1 MVQTGIIKIGRRL
14 VLKKGLRGLKAL
26 AFVVVAAVAA
36 LYYYI
41 ELPAVNIHSPGFWKF
56 IIFVMFIVTVEV
68 WLMNHRKAAG
78 GGRYRGNISA
88 KEFFSDFKTQA
99 GSVLFK
105 TAFVCTV
112 ILVVLYVAGNILSSP
127 VINAS
132 KYQQLLTVETRNFTD
147 DIKEVSYDKIPL
159 LDKDS
164 ASIIGT
170 RVMGTMVDMVSQ
182 YEVDDMYSQINYK
195 EKPVRVTPLR
205 YGNLIKWFTNHKN
218 GIPAYI
224 RIDMTTQEAECV
236 RLTEG
241 IKYSKSDHFSRY
253 IYRHLRFAYPT
264 YIFDD
269 INFEIDDNG
278 TPYWVCPVKKYNIG
292 LFGGQ
297 TVGRVVLCNAVTGEM
312 TDYSVD
318 KVPTWVDKVYSAEL
332 LINLYDYNGSLKH
345 GFINSVL
352 SQKDCLKTTDGYNY
366 IALED
371 DVWVYTGITS
381 VGQDNSNVG
390 FVLMNQRTMETRYY
404 EVSGAE
410 EYSAMDSAKGRVQNL
425 GYSATFPLIINISGQ
440 PTYFMA
446 LKDGAGLVKSYAMLN
461 IEKYQNVAIG
471 DSVLQCESNYIKLL
485 KDNGIVEEQQP
496 EVKETKKVKDIIS
509 KIMSVVIDGN
519 THMYIMLSQSDS
531 IYDVDVSKYVDII
544 RYSEGM
550 EITLEYTMDSQLNK
564 VVGIIK

>member
-1 MVQTGIIKIGRRL
+1 M
-14 VLKKGLRGLKAL
+14 KKGLGILKLIACV
-26 AFVVVAAVAA
+26 AVAVIAAV
-36 LYYYI
+36 YYYI
-41 ELPAVNIHSPGFWKF
+41 QLPAINIHSLGFWKF
-56 IIFVMFIVTVEV
+56 IIFIMIIATMAV
-68 WLMNHRKAAG
+68 WIMNHDKSKEGRQFVNKMAAKD
-78 GGRYRGNISA
+78 YI
-88 KEFFSDFKTQA
+88 FDFKTRSGA
-99 GSVLFK
+99 LIFK
-105 TAFVCTV
+105 LVGGVT
-112 ILVVLYVAGNILSSP
+112 ILLVVIYFVGNILSSP
-127 VINAS
+127 IINAS
-132 KYQQLLTVETRNFTD
+132 KYQKLLTVETRNFTD

-205 YGNLIKWFTNHKN
+205 YGNLIKWFTNHRN

-236 RLTEG
+236 RLSEG
-241 IKYSKSDHFSRY
+241 IKYSESDHFSRY

-297 TVGRVVLCNAVTGEM
+297 TVGRVVLCNAITGEM
-312 TDYSVD
+312 TDYDVKD
-318 KVPTWVDKVYSAEL
+318 VPTWVDKVYSAEL
-332 LINLYDYNGSLKH
+332 LIDLYDYNGSLKH

-425 GYSATFPLIINISGQ
+425 GYTATFPLIINVSSQ

-471 DSVLQCESNYIKLL
+471 DSVLQCESNYIQLL
-485 KDNGIVEEQQP
+485 KDNGIVD
-496 EVKETKKVKDIIS
+496 ETQTEIVDTKNIQGVITKT
-509 KIMSVVIDGN
+509 MPVVVDGN
-519 THMYIMLSQSDS
+519 SHMYFMLEGSSS
-531 IYDVDVSKYVDII
+531 IYDADVSKYVDII
-544 RYSEGM
+544 RYEAGM
-550 EITLEYTMDSQLNK
+550 NISIQYTESTEEKALNTVTGIVSQIAGKN
-564 VVGIIK
+564 

>member
-1 MVQTGIIKIGRRL
+1 VQAGIIKIGRRL
-14 VLKKGLRGLKAL
+14 VLKKGLKGLKAV
-26 AFVVVAAVAA
+26 AFVVVAAIAA

-41 ELPAVNIHSPGFWKF
+41 ELPAINIHSPGFWKF
-56 IIFVMFIVTVEV
+56 IIFVMLIVTVEV

-105 TAFVCTV
+105 IAFVCTV

-132 KYQQLLTVETRNFTD
+132 KYQQLLKVETRNFTD

-318 KVPTWVDKVYSAEL
+318 EVPTWVDKVYSAEL
-332 LINLYDYNGSLKH
+332 LIGLYDYNGSLKH

-425 GYSATFPLIINISGQ
+425 GYTATFPLIINVSGQ

-509 KIMSVVIDGN
+509 KIIPVVIDGN

-550 EITLEYTMDSQLNK
+550 EIMLEYTMDYQLNE

>member
-1 MVQTGIIKIGRRL
+1 MQAGIIKIGRRL
-14 VLKKGLRGLKAL
+14 VLKKGLKGLKAV
-26 AFVVVAAVAA
+26 AFVVVAAIAA

-41 ELPAVNIHSPGFWKF
+41 ELPAINIHSPGFWKF
-56 IIFVMFIVTVEV
+56 IIFVMLIVTVEV

-132 KYQQLLTVETRNFTD
+132 KYQQLLKVETRNFTD

-318 KVPTWVDKVYSAEL
+318 EVPTWVDKVYSAEL

-390 FVLMNQRTMETRYY
+390 FVLMNQRTMETRYC

-425 GYSATFPLIINISGQ
+425 GYTATFPLIINISGQ

-509 KIMSVVIDGN
+509 KIMPVVIDGN
-519 THMYIMLSQSDS
+519 THMYIMLSQNDS

-544 RYSEGM
+544 KYSEGM

>member
-1 MVQTGIIKIGRRL
+1 M
-14 VLKKGLRGLKAL
+14 KKGLGILKPIACV
-26 AFVVVAAVAA
+26 AVAVIAAV
-36 LYYYI
+36 YYYI
-41 ELPAVNIHSPGFWKF
+41 QLPAINIHSPGFWKF
-56 IIFVMFIVTVEV
+56 IIFIMIIATMAV
-68 WLMNHRKAAG
+68 WIMNHDKSKEGRQFVNKMAAKD
-78 GGRYRGNISA
+78 YI
-88 KEFFSDFKTQA
+88 FDFKTRSGA
-99 GSVLFK
+99 LIFK
-105 TAFVCTV
+105 LVGGVT
-112 ILVVLYVAGNILSSP
+112 ILLVVIYFVGNILSSP
-127 VINAS
+127 IINAS
-132 KYQQLLTVETRNFTD
+132 KYQKLLTVETRNFTD

-205 YGNLIKWFTNHKN
+205 YGNLIKWFTNHRN

-236 RLTEG
+236 RLSEG
-241 IKYSKSDHFSRY
+241 IKYSESDHFSRY

-297 TVGRVVLCNAVTGEM
+297 TVGRVVLCNAITGEM
-312 TDYSVD
+312 TDYDVKD
-318 KVPTWVDKVYSAEL
+318 VPTWVDKVYSAEL
-332 LINLYDYNGSLKH
+332 LIDLYDYNGSLKH

-425 GYSATFPLIINISGQ
+425 GYTATFPLIINVSSQ

-471 DSVLQCESNYIKLL
+471 DSVLQCESNYIQLL
-485 KDNGIVEEQQP
+485 KDNGIVD
-496 EVKETKKVKDIIS
+496 ETQTEIVDTKNIQGVIT
-509 KIMSVVIDGN
+509 KIMPVVVDGN
-519 THMYIMLSQSDS
+519 SHMYFMLEGSSS
-531 IYDVDVSKYVDII
+531 IYDADVSKYVDII
-544 RYSEGM
+544 RYEAGM
-550 EITLEYTMDSQLNK
+550 NISIQYTESTEEKALNTVTGIVSQIAGKN
-564 VVGIIK
+564 

>member
-1 MVQTGIIKIGRRL
+1 M
-14 VLKKGLRGLKAL
+14 KKGLGILKLIACV
-26 AFVVVAAVAA
+26 AVAVIAAV
-36 LYYYI
+36 YYYI
-41 ELPAVNIHSPGFWKF
+41 QLPAINIHSPGFWKF
-56 IIFVMFIVTVEV
+56 IIFIMIIATMAV
-68 WLMNHRKAAG
+68 WIMNHDKSKEGRQFVNKMAAKD
-78 GGRYRGNISA
+78 YI
-88 KEFFSDFKTQA
+88 FDFKTRSGA
-99 GSVLFK
+99 LIFK
-105 TAFVCTV
+105 LVGGVT
-112 ILVVLYVAGNILSSP
+112 ILLVVIYFVGNILSSP
-127 VINAS
+127 IINAS
-132 KYQQLLTVETRNFTD
+132 KYQKLLTVETRNFTD

-205 YGNLIKWFTNHKN
+205 YGNLIKWFTNHRN

-236 RLTEG
+236 RLSEG
-241 IKYSKSDHFSRY
+241 IKYSESDHFSRY

-297 TVGRVVLCNAVTGEM
+297 TVGRVVLCNAITGEM
-312 TDYSVD
+312 TDYDVKD
-318 KVPTWVDKVYSAEL
+318 VPTWVDKVYSAEL
-332 LINLYDYNGSLKH
+332 LIDLYDYNGSLKH

-366 IALED
+366 ITLED

-425 GYSATFPLIINISGQ
+425 GYTATFPLIINVSSQ

-471 DSVLQCESNYIKLL
+471 DSVLQCESNYIQLL
-485 KDNGIVEEQQP
+485 KDNGIVD
-496 EVKETKKVKDIIS
+496 ETQTEIVDTKNIQGVIT
-509 KIMSVVIDGN
+509 KIMPVVVDGN
-519 THMYIMLSQSDS
+519 SHMYFMLEGSSS
-531 IYDVDVSKYVDII
+531 IYDADVSKYVDII
-544 RYSEGM
+544 RYEAGM
-550 EITLEYTMDSQLNK
+550 NISIQYTESTEEKALNTVTGIVSQIAGKN
-564 VVGIIK
+564 

>member
-1 MVQTGIIKIGRRL
+1 MQAGIIKIGRRL
-14 VLKKGLRGLKAL
+14 VLKKGLKGLKAV
-26 AFVVVAAVAA
+26 AFVVVAAIAA

-41 ELPAVNIHSPGFWKF
+41 ELPAINIHSPGFWKF
-56 IIFVMFIVTVEV
+56 IIFVMLIVTVEV

-132 KYQQLLTVETRNFTD
+132 KYQQLLKVETRNFTD

-318 KVPTWVDKVYSAEL
+318 EVPTWVDKVYSAEL
-332 LINLYDYNGSLKH
+332 LIDLYDYNGSLKH

-425 GYSATFPLIINISGQ
+425 GYTATFPLIINISGQ

-509 KIMSVVIDGN
+509 KIMPVVIDGN
-519 THMYIMLSQSDS
+519 THMYIMLSQNDS
-531 IYDVDVSKYVDII
+531 IYDVDVSKYVDVIK
-544 RYSEGM
+544 YSEGM
-550 EITLEYTMDSQLNK
+550 EITLEYTMDSRLNK

>member
-1 MVQTGIIKIGRRL
+1 MQAGIIKIGRRL
-14 VLKKGLRGLKAL
+14 VLKKGLKGLKAV
-26 AFVVVAAVAA
+26 AFVVVAAIAA

-41 ELPAVNIHSPGFWKF
+41 ELPAINIHSPGFWKF
-56 IIFVMFIVTVEV
+56 IIFVMLIVTVEV

-132 KYQQLLTVETRNFTD
+132 KYQQLLKVETRNFTD

-318 KVPTWVDKVYSAEL
+318 EVPTWVDKVYSAEL

-425 GYSATFPLIINISGQ
+425 GYTATFPLIINISGQ

-485 KDNGIVEEQQP
+485 KDNGIVEEQQL

-509 KIMSVVIDGN
+509 KIMPVVIDGN
-519 THMYIMLSQSDS
+519 THMYIMLSQNDS

-544 RYSEGM
+544 KYSEGM

>member
-1 MVQTGIIKIGRRL
+1 MQAGIIKIGRRL
-14 VLKKGLRGLKAL
+14 VLKKGLKGLKAV

-41 ELPAVNIHSPGFWKF
+41 ELPAINIHSPGFWKF
-56 IIFVMFIVTVEV
+56 IIFVMLIVTVEV

-112 ILVVLYVAGNILSSP
+112 ILVVLYVAGNILSSS

-132 KYQQLLTVETRNFTD
+132 KYQQLLKVETRNFTD

-318 KVPTWVDKVYSAEL
+318 EVPTWVDKVYSAEL
-332 LINLYDYNGSLKH
+332 LIGLYDYNGSLKH

-425 GYSATFPLIINISGQ
+425 GYTATFPLIINISGQ

-509 KIMSVVIDGN
+509 KIMPVVIDGN

-531 IYDVDVSKYVDII
+531 IYEVDVSKYVDII
-544 RYSEGM
+544 KYSEGM

>member
-1 MVQTGIIKIGRRL
+1 MKAGIIKIGRRL
-14 VLKKGLRGLKAL
+14 VLKKGLKGIKAV
-26 AFVVVAAVAA
+26 AFVVVAVVAA

-41 ELPAVNIHSPGFWKF
+41 ELPAINIHSPGFWKF
-56 IIFVMFIVTVEV
+56 IIFVMLIVTVEV

-132 KYQQLLTVETRNFTD
+132 KYQQLLKVETRNFTD

-318 KVPTWVDKVYSAEL
+318 EVPTWVDKVYSAEL
-332 LINLYDYNGSLKH
+332 LIGLYDYNGSLKH

-425 GYSATFPLIINISGQ
+425 GYTATFPLIINISGQ

-509 KIMSVVIDGN
+509 KIMPVVIDGN
-519 THMYIMLSQSDS
+519 THMYIMLSQNDS

-544 RYSEGM
+544 KYSEGM
-550 EITLEYTMDSQLNK
+550 EITLEYTTDYQLNE

>member
-1 MVQTGIIKIGRRL
+1 MQAGIIKIGRRL
-14 VLKKGLRGLKAL
+14 VLKKGLKGLKAV

-41 ELPAVNIHSPGFWKF
+41 ELPAINIHSPGFWKF
-56 IIFVMFIVTVEV
+56 IIFVMLIVTAEV

-132 KYQQLLTVETRNFTD
+132 KYQQLLKVETRNFTD

-318 KVPTWVDKVYSAEL
+318 EVPTWVDKVYSAEL
-332 LINLYDYNGSLKH
+332 LIDLYDYNGSLKH

-425 GYSATFPLIINISGQ
+425 GYTATFPLIINISGQ

-509 KIMSVVIDGN
+509 KIMPVVIDGN
-519 THMYIMLSQSDS
+519 THMYIMLSQNDS
-531 IYDVDVSKYVDII
+531 IYDLDVSKYVDII
-544 RYSEGM
+544 KYSEGM
-550 EITLEYTMDSQLNK
+550 EITLEYTMDSRLNK
-564 VVGIIK
+564 VVGILK

>member
-1 MVQTGIIKIGRRL
+1 MQAGIIKIGRRL
-14 VLKKGLRGLKAL
+14 VLKKGLKGLKAV

-41 ELPAVNIHSPGFWKF
+41 ELPALTSHAPRCCKF
-56 IIFVMFIVTVEV
+56 IIFVMLIVTVEV

-132 KYQQLLTVETRNFTD
+132 KYQQLLKVETRNFTD

-318 KVPTWVDKVYSAEL
+318 EVPTWVDKVYSAEL
-332 LINLYDYNGSLKH
+332 LIDLYDYNGSLKH

-404 EVSGAE
+404 EISGAE

-425 GYSATFPLIINISGQ
+425 GYTATFPLIINISGQ

-509 KIMSVVIDGN
+509 KIMPVVIDGN
-519 THMYIMLSQSDS
+519 THMYIMLSQNDS

-544 RYSEGM
+544 KYSEGM
-550 EITLEYTMDSQLNK
+550 EITLEYTMDSRLNK

>member
-1 MVQTGIIKIGRRL
+1 M
-14 VLKKGLRGLKAL
+14 KKGLGILKLIACV
-26 AFVVVAAVAA
+26 AVAVIAAV
-36 LYYYI
+36 YYYI
-41 ELPAVNIHSPGFWKF
+41 QLPAINIHSPGFWKF
-56 IIFVMFIVTVEV
+56 IIFIMIIATMAV
-68 WLMNHRKAAG
+68 WIMNHDKSKEGRQFVNKMAAKD
-78 GGRYRGNISA
+78 YI
-88 KEFFSDFKTQA
+88 FDFKTRSGA
-99 GSVLFK
+99 LIFK
-105 TAFVCTV
+105 LVGGVT
-112 ILVVLYVAGNILSSP
+112 ILLVVIYFVGNILSSP
-127 VINAS
+127 IINAS
-132 KYQQLLTVETRNFTD
+132 KYQKLLTVETRNFTD

-205 YGNLIKWFTNHKN
+205 YGNLIKWFTNHRN

-236 RLTEG
+236 RLSEG
-241 IKYSKSDHFSRY
+241 IKCSESDHFSRY

-297 TVGRVVLCNAVTGEM
+297 TVGRVVLCNAITGEM
-312 TDYSVD
+312 TDYDVKD
-318 KVPTWVDKVYSAEL
+318 VPTWVDKVYSAEL
-332 LINLYDYNGSLKH
+332 LIDLYDYNGSLKH

-425 GYSATFPLIINISGQ
+425 GYTATFPLIINVSSQ

-471 DSVLQCESNYIKLL
+471 DSVLQCESNYIQLL
-485 KDNGIVEEQQP
+485 KDNGIVD
-496 EVKETKKVKDIIS
+496 ETQTEIVDTKNIQGVIT
-509 KIMSVVIDGN
+509 KIMPVVVDGN
-519 THMYIMLSQSDS
+519 SHMYFMLEGSSS
-531 IYDVDVSKYVDII
+531 IYDADVSKYVDII
-544 RYSEGM
+544 RYEAGM
-550 EITLEYTMDSQLNK
+550 NISIQYTESTEEKALNTVTGIVSQIAGKN
-564 VVGIIK
+564 

>member
-1 MVQTGIIKIGRRL
+1 M
-14 VLKKGLRGLKAL
+14 KKGLKGLKAV
-26 AFVVVAAVAA
+26 AFVVVAAIAA

-41 ELPAVNIHSPGFWKF
+41 ELPAINIHSPGFWKF
-56 IIFVMFIVTVEV
+56 IIFVMLIVTVEV

-78 GGRYRGNISA
+78 GERYRGNISA

-132 KYQQLLTVETRNFTD
+132 KYQQLLKVETRNFTD

-318 KVPTWVDKVYSAEL
+318 EVPTWVDKVYSAEL
-332 LINLYDYNGSLKH
+332 LIDLYDYNGSLKH

-425 GYSATFPLIINISGQ
+425 GYTATFPLIINISGQ

-509 KIMSVVIDGN
+509 KIMPVVIDGN

-550 EITLEYTMDSQLNK
+550 EITLEYTMDYQLNE

>member
-1 MVQTGIIKIGRRL
+1 MQAGIIKIGRRL
-14 VLKKGLRGLKAL
+14 VLKKGLKGLKAV
-26 AFVVVAAVAA
+26 AFVVVAAIAA

-41 ELPAVNIHSPGFWKF
+41 ELPAINIHSPGFWKF
-56 IIFVMFIVTVEV
+56 IIFVMLIVTVEV

-105 TAFVCTV
+105 IAFVCTV

-132 KYQQLLTVETRNFTD
+132 KYQQLLKVETRNFTD

-318 KVPTWVDKVYSAEL
+318 EVPTWVDKVYSAEL

-425 GYSATFPLIINISGQ
+425 GYTATFPLIINISGQ

-509 KIMSVVIDGN
+509 KIMPVVIDGN
-519 THMYIMLSQSDS
+519 THMYIMLSQNDS

-544 RYSEGM
+544 KYSEGM

>member
-1 MVQTGIIKIGRRL
+1 MQAGIIKIGRRL
-14 VLKKGLRGLKAL
+14 VLKKGLKGLKAV
-26 AFVVVAAVAA
+26 AFVVVAAIAA

-41 ELPAVNIHSPGFWKF
+41 ELPAINIHSPGFWKF
-56 IIFVMFIVTVEV
+56 IIFVMLIVTVEV

-132 KYQQLLTVETRNFTD
+132 KYQQLLKVETRNFTD

-318 KVPTWVDKVYSAEL
+318 EVPTWVDKVYSAEL

-381 VGQDNSNVG
+381 VGHDNSNVG

-425 GYSATFPLIINISGQ
+425 GYTATFPLIINISGQ

-509 KIMSVVIDGN
+509 KIMPVVIDGN
-519 THMYIMLSQSDS
+519 THMYIMLSQNDS

-544 RYSEGM
+544 KYSEGM

>member
-1 MVQTGIIKIGRRL
+1 M
-14 VLKKGLRGLKAL
+14 KKGLKGLKAV
-26 AFVVVAAVAA
+26 AFVVVAAIAA

-41 ELPAVNIHSPGFWKF
+41 ELPAINIHSPGFWKF
-56 IIFVMFIVTVEV
+56 IIFVMLIVTVEV

-132 KYQQLLTVETRNFTD
+132 KYQQLLKVETRNFTD

-205 YGNLIKWFTNHKN
+205 YGNLVKWFTNHKN

-318 KVPTWVDKVYSAEL
+318 EVPTWVDKVYSAEL
-332 LINLYDYNGSLKH
+332 LIGLYDYNGSLKH

-425 GYSATFPLIINISGQ
+425 GYTATFPLIINISGQ

-509 KIMSVVIDGN
+509 KIMPVVIDGN

-544 RYSEGM
+544 KYSEGM

>member
-1 MVQTGIIKIGRRL
+1 MQAGIIKIGRRL
-14 VLKKGLRGLKAL
+14 VLKKGLKGLKAV
-26 AFVVVAAVAA
+26 AFVVVAAIAA

-41 ELPAVNIHSPGFWKF
+41 ELPAINIHSPGFWKF
-56 IIFVMFIVTVEV
+56 IIFVMLIVTVEV

-132 KYQQLLTVETRNFTD
+132 KYQQLLKVETRNFTD

-318 KVPTWVDKVYSAEL
+318 EVPTWVDKVYSAEL

-425 GYSATFPLIINISGQ
+425 GYTATFPLIINISGQ

-485 KDNGIVEEQQP
+485 KDNRIVEEQQP

-509 KIMSVVIDGN
+509 KIMPVVIDGN
-519 THMYIMLSQSDS
+519 THMYIMLSQNDS

-544 RYSEGM
+544 KYSEGM

>member
-1 MVQTGIIKIGRRL
+1 MQAGIIKIGRRL
-14 VLKKGLRGLKAL
+14 VLKKGLKGLKAV
-26 AFVVVAAVAA
+26 AFVVVAAIAA

-41 ELPAVNIHSPGFWKF
+41 ELPAINIHSPGFWKF
-56 IIFVMFIVTVEV
+56 IIFVMLIVTVEV

-105 TAFVCTV
+105 IAFVCTV

-132 KYQQLLTVETRNFTD
+132 KYQQLLKVETRNFTD

-318 KVPTWVDKVYSAEL
+318 EVPTWVDKVYSAEL
-332 LINLYDYNGSLKH
+332 LIGLYDYNGSLKH

-366 IALED
+366 LALED

-425 GYSATFPLIINISGQ
+425 GYTATFPLIINVSGQ

-509 KIMSVVIDGN
+509 KIIPVVIDGN

-550 EITLEYTMDSQLNK
+550 EIMLEYTMDYQLNE

>member
-1 MVQTGIIKIGRRL
+1 MQAGIIKIGRRL
-14 VLKKGLRGLKAL
+14 VLKKGLKGLKAV
-26 AFVVVAAVAA
+26 AFVVVAAIAA

-41 ELPAVNIHSPGFWKF
+41 ELPAINIHSPGFWKF
-56 IIFVMFIVTVEV
+56 IIFVMLIVTVEV

-127 VINAS
+127 VNNAS
-132 KYQQLLTVETRNFTD
+132 KYQKLLTVETRNFTD

-159 LDKDS
+159 LDRDS

-318 KVPTWVDKVYSAEL
+318 EVPTWVDKVYSAEL

-425 GYSATFPLIINISGQ
+425 GYTATFPLIINISGQ

-509 KIMSVVIDGN
+509 KIMPVVIDGN
-519 THMYIMLSQSDS
+519 THMYIMLSQNDS

-544 RYSEGM
+544 KYSEGM

-564 VVGIIK
+564 VFGIIK

>member
-1 MVQTGIIKIGRRL
+1 M
-14 VLKKGLRGLKAL
+14 KKGLGILKLIACV
-26 AFVVVAAVAA
+26 AVAVIAAV
-36 LYYYI
+36 YYYI
-41 ELPAVNIHSPGFWKF
+41 QLPAINIHSPGFWKF
-56 IIFVMFIVTVEV
+56 IIFIMIIATMAV
-68 WLMNHRKAAG
+68 WILNHDKSKEGRQFVNKMAAKD
-78 GGRYRGNISA
+78 YI
-88 KEFFSDFKTQA
+88 FDFKTRSGA
-99 GSVLFK
+99 LIFK
-105 TAFVCTV
+105 LVGGVT
-112 ILVVLYVAGNILSSP
+112 ILLVVIYFVGNILSSP
-127 VINAS
+127 IINAS
-132 KYQQLLTVETRNFTD
+132 KYQKLLTVETRNFTD
-147 DIKEVSYDKIPL
+147 DINEVSYDKIPL

-205 YGNLIKWFTNHKN
+205 YGNLIKWFTNHRN

-236 RLTEG
+236 RLSEG
-241 IKYSKSDHFSRY
+241 IKYSESDHFSRY

-297 TVGRVVLCNAVTGEM
+297 TVGRVVLCNAITGEM
-312 TDYSVD
+312 TDYDVKD
-318 KVPTWVDKVYSAEL
+318 VPTWVDKVYSAEL
-332 LINLYDYNGSLKH
+332 LIDLYDYNGSLKH

-425 GYSATFPLIINISGQ
+425 GYTATFPLIINVSSQ

-471 DSVLQCESNYIKLL
+471 DSVLQCESNYIQLL
-485 KDNGIVEEQQP
+485 KDNGIVD
-496 EVKETKKVKDIIS
+496 ETQTEIVDTKNIQGVIT
-509 KIMSVVIDGN
+509 KIMPVVVDGN
-519 THMYIMLSQSDS
+519 SHMYFMLEGSSS
-531 IYDVDVSKYVDII
+531 IYDADVSKYVDII
-544 RYSEGM
+544 RYEAGM
-550 EITLEYTMDSQLNK
+550 NISIQYTESTEEKALNTVTGIVSQIAGKN
-564 VVGIIK
+564 